1 MSLSE
6 IIGVWIATY
15 FTLAILSFLYKDNP
29 LFKIAESI
37 FVGATYGYSVTITFF
52 LYLKPKFF
60 EPFARLIKS
69 IYQGSQI
76 LQKGDSWIIL
86 IPTILGVLL
95 LFQLVPRYSWLA
107 RYVLAFI
114 FGVGVGQG
122 LIPTIKGF
130 LFKQIEI
137 TMQPLVKIGNGF
149 TLDSINI
156 NLIIIFIGVISVLA
170 YFFFSFERKGVW
182 KNLSTVGLYFLLISF
197 GAAYGYTVMARETLL
212 IGRIEFLFEKSLS
225 KQFFYPIVV
234 LVLFIVYFTYTALKE
249 KKGHSTHNSE
259 TKT

>member
-1 MSLSE
+1 MNNIPLSE
-6 IIGVWIATY
+6 IIGIWLATY

-29 LFKIAESI
+29 LFKVAESI
-37 FVGATYGYSVTITFF
+37 FVGATYGYSITIVFF

-60 EPFARLIKS
+60 EPFGRLIKS
-69 IYQGSQI
+69 TYQGTQI

-86 IPTILGVLL
+86 IPTVLGILL

-114 FGVGVGQG
+114 FGVGIGQA

-137 TMQPLVKIGNGF
+137 TMQPLIKMNGDF
-149 TLDSINI
+149 TLNSINI

-182 KNLSTVGLYFLLISF
+182 KGLSTLGLYFLLISF

-212 IGRIEFLFEKSLS
+212 IGRIEFLLEKSFS
-225 KQFFYPIVV
+225 KQFFYPIVIIT
-234 LVLFIVYFTYTALKE
+234 LFVVYFIYTAVKNRNTTTN
-249 KKGHSTHNSE
+249 K
-259 TKT
+259 